1 MVQSFLQEELIE
13 KKRSVLFS
21 SLVKRF
27 DFGAELTDGLQ
38 TFLKASQADVVVLS
52 RTSELRPNGEL
63 VISLRKIVELPEAL
77 SDVFL
82 IQPRDSM
89 ESASSVFKRESE
101 ATRAAMTASR
111 PALWI
116 PSYALVTSDCPE
128 RAIAV
133 PVITPSVAVSGV
145 KSAVGSKSAPSGLG
159 AFVKSVESAE
169 RSVVKTTVT
178 APVTAVNA
186 PFKAKPSTAGVKFQI
201 PLDRLDPDQANERA
215 NDDDEPVEAA
225 KENGAPEVAVTVS
238 SESPV
243 AKRPRVDAVES
254 AISVESSSTSS
265 PKFREVTIKKKVIVT
280 EYAMGPNGEM
290 IVKDVEKM
298 VEETRMEPV
307 VASRRPAPSSVASS
321 KQSSAPTKQ
330 AKPGQAT
337 LTGFFKPKN

>member
-1 MVQSFLQEELIE
+1 MVLSFLQEELIE

-116 PSYALVTSDCPE
+116 PSYALVSSDCPE

-133 PVITPSVAVSGV
+133 PVITPSVSVSGA
-145 KSAVGSKSAPSGLG
+145 KSAVGSKSAPSGMG
-159 AFVKSVESAE
+159 AFVKPSASSAE
-169 RSVVKTTVT
+169 RKATVT
-178 APVTAVNA
+178 APVAAVYA
-186 PFKAKPSTAGVKFQI
+186 PVRAAVKFQI
-201 PLDRLDPDQANERA
+201 PLDRLDPDHANEGA
-215 NDDDEPVEAA
+215 HDDDEPVEAA

-337 LTGFFKPKN
+337 LTGFFRPKN